1 MGFIGRDCFSGGGWD
16 LWGEPFG
23 LRRRKFGV
31 GKSGDNFCLERRK
44 SAQISLSPQGA
55 GARKSSS
62 LPNFTLSDVGGLKSS
77 VVGVSTPEKL
87 ANATSQNSF
96 WRSCCQYP
104 LPTSGLHH
112 CPAFRFNHPKT
123 SSKSNPSGR
132 CSQDGLNKTN
142 VTVSP
147 SDSIFF

>member
-96 WRSCCQYP
+96 WDRSICAERSISHAFHISVRPEKLLSQNNP
-104 LPTSGLHH
+104 LYHL
-112 CPAFRFNHPKT
+112 
-123 SSKSNPSGR
+123 
-132 CSQDGLNKTN
+132 
-142 VTVSP
+142 
-147 SDSIFF
+147 

>member
-96 WRSCCQYP
+96 WDPAVNIHCQHQGYITALLSGSITP
-104 LPTSGLHH
+104 KLLPSLIHLAAV
-112 CPAFRFNHPKT
+112 PRVVLIK
-123 SSKSNPSGR
+123 
-132 CSQDGLNKTN
+132 QM
-142 VTVSP
+142 
-147 SDSIFF
+147 